1 MKNTL
6 KFIDSI
12 LRNIKPTNTR
22 KTYWCEG
29 CPSFG
34 LRVSPSGNKSFVYK
48 YMVGKKSRWVTIGK
62 YPEWSIRKA
71 RSRYDELYEQVKEY
85 GRDPV
90 QEIQTEKDAKRNRIT
105 VNELKEIYL
114 DIGRQKGKVD
124 IEREKM
130 ELERDVM
137 PVIGSVYVDDV
148 KPEDIETIQR
158 NILNRANSKNKIN
171 GNYAPNGGK
180 AAVYHILA
188 YTRQM
193 FNVAC
198 KKELIR
204 SNPVYKIE
212 NYGAIGVRERV
223 LDFREIW
230 LFWNQIEKVGLPP
243 VTAYAL
249 KFILATM
256 QRGNEVRQM
265 TYAAYKKEE
274 KIWQMAM
281 QDTKNRTMHRVPLN
295 KHAIKILEEVS
306 QYTRG
311 SKYVFGATRAQSPV
325 SVNASDLKPLGRSA
339 LPQAIRKKREQ
350 LGINDFSP
358 HDLRRTAATWLAG
371 VGLPELYSKLMLNHK
386 ESKSNTTGTVY
397 IQYTYDFEKRKAAD
411 IWAFVLD
418 QIIHCSK
425 IDDVP
430 DLEKMRQIV
439 RESGLLNS

>member
-1 MKNTL
+1 
-6 KFIDSI
+6 
-12 LRNIKPTNTR
+12 
-22 KTYWCEG
+22 
-29 CPSFG
+29 
-34 LRVSPSGNKSFVYK
+34 
-48 YMVGKKSRWVTIGK
+48 MVGKKSRWVTIGK
-62 YPEWSIRKA
+62 YPAWSIRRA
-71 RSRYDELYEQVKEY
+71 RSRYDELYEQVNEY
-85 GRDPV
+85 CRDPV
-90 QEIQTEKDAKRNRIT
+90 KEIQTEKEAKKSRIT
-105 VNELKEIYL
+105 VAELMNIYL

-130 ELERDVM
+130 ELERDVI
-137 PVIGSVYVDDV
+137 PVVGNIYIDEV

-158 NILNRANSKNKIN
+158 NILNRANKKNMDN
-171 GNYAPNGGK
+171 ENYARSGGK
-180 AAVYHILA
+180 GAVYHILA

-193 FNVAC
+193 FNVAV

-223 LDFREIW
+223 LDFQEIW
-230 LFWNQIEKVGLPP
+230 LFWNHIENVGLPP

-265 TYAAYKKEE
+265 TYAAYKEKEQ
-274 KIWQMAM
+274 IWQMAM

-295 KHAIKILEEVS
+295 KHAVEILKEVT
-306 QYTRG
+306 QYTKA
-311 SKYVFGATRAQSPV
+311 SQYVFGATRALTPMNVCSGE
-325 SVNASDLKPLGRSA
+325 LKPLGRSA

-350 LGINDFSP
+350 LGIDDFSP

-371 VGLPELYSKLMLNHK
+371 IGLPELYSKLMLNHK

-418 QIIHCSK
+418 RIICCSK

-430 DLEKMRQIV
+430 DLEAMRKIV
-439 RESGLLNS
+439 RESGLLTR